1 MQLAVPDELD
11 DKTAS
16 QFYVSVH
23 MSCGHDFNLL
33 SILTSIVLL
42 MLALRSDE
50 TLQCLAPRPSLQC
63 FHWIAV
69 VGAMRFCCLTP
80 AAAGDMK

>member
-23 MSCGHDFNLL
+23 ILRRHEFNLL
-33 SILTSIVLL
+33 SILAFIVLL

-50 TLQCLAPRPSLQC
+50 AMQHVARRHSLQC
-63 FHWIAV
+63 FHWPAV
-69 VGAMRFCCLTP
+69 VGAMRSRC
-80 AAAGDMK
+80 